1 MSSQGAPIYPQM
13 GQSVPIMST
22 YPTTRVAQT
31 RYTLQ
36 PQHQQHALP
45 QQIQQQPVQT
55 QQQQQTQQQHA
66 LPHQQPVQLQN
77 QQQAYPPQARQQQN
91 NAVIQQIPR
100 QDRVDILPKSL
111 RYDGTDS
118 WVAFQQK
125 FNRFAEVKNI
135 KSRPRC

>member
-66 LPHQQPVQLQN
+66 LPHQQPVQLQKATSISTTSTTTAKQCCYSAN
-77 QQQAYPPQARQQQN
+77 TTSRQ
-91 NAVIQQIPR
+91 
-100 QDRVDILPKSL
+100 S
-111 RYDGTDS
+111 
-118 WVAFQQK
+118 
-125 FNRFAEVKNI
+125 
-135 KSRPRC
+135 